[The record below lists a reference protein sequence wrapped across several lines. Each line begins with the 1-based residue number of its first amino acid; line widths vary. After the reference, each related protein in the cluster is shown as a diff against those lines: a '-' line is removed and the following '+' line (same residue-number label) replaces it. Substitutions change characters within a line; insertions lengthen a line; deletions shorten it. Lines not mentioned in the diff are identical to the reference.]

1 MKKLVGIIL
10 AGTLLCH
17 GDEFL
22 DDAMERYD
30 FASWAGTTNAIYV
43 STVPMMDVPTISL
56 PTNGMSISVKSID
69 DGERRENALLVFRE
83 PDNGIVL
90 SVVVR
95 CSSNVIGAQTEIM
108 RRFSDFSL
116 NPLPW
121 VTNGLAGD
129 RCYYKCASNGYN
141 YVAFAR
147 NNVFVEATSFTNVV
161 SATDIAVQLDAAIL
175 NVSTNAPGR

>member
-1 MKKLVGIIL
+1 MKCLISLFAVFAFACFGDGFLDSTMADYEYDSWVGTTSADYLTIVTNVDIL
-10 AGTLLCH
+10 AI
-17 GDEFL
+17 D
-22 DDAMERYD
+22 
-30 FASWAGTTNAIYV
+30 
-43 STVPMMDVPTISL
+43 L

-161 SATDIAVQLDAAIL
+161 SATDIAVQLDSAIL
-175 NVSTNAPGR
+175 NASTNAPGR

>member
-1 MKKLVGIIL
+1 MIRLSILIVVMSLV
-10 AGTLLCH
+10 CR
-17 GDEFL
+17 GDAFL
-22 DDAMERYD
+22 DDIMEDYD
-30 FASWAGTTNAIYV
+30 FTSWSGTTNASYMANVAAVDI
-43 STVPMMDVPTISL
+43 SALSL

-175 NVSTNAPGR
+175 NVSTNAPGM